1 MKFGFIVPHNY
12 GLADPQDMVDV
23 AIRAEKLG
31 FDSVWV
37 NHHVLHA
44 GYVLERL
51 GNKPYYDAL
60 TVLTYLAAVTEKVRL
75 GTSVLVLPYLNP
87 IVLAKSLATLDVMS
101 GGRLEVGIG
110 VGAMKHESDSLG
122 SDFENRGAY
131 ADESIRIMRNLWAEE
146 DPVFKGSFFSYSGVK
161 FSPKPIQKPYPPIL
175 VGGQGNPAMRR
186 AARLGDGWHPNGNSP
201 DKMASRIKKLTL
213 IAESEERPLSDLKIS
228 VRSELDV
235 LASDSESSENPT
247 VGSKDQIL
255 STIDAYGKL
264 GVQEMVFSVSTD
276 DTERIKTVME
286 NFAEKVMNHS
296 G

>member
-1 MKFGFIVPHNY
+1 MKFGFIIPHNY
-12 GLADPQDMVDV
+12 GLAEPQDMVDV
-23 AIRAEKLG
+23 AIRAEGLG

-51 GNKPYYDAL
+51 GSKPYYDAL
-60 TVLTYLAAVTEKVRL
+60 TVLTYVAAVTRKVRL

-101 GGRLEVGIG
+101 GGRLEVGVG

-122 SDFENRGAY
+122 SDFKNRGAY
-131 ADESIRIMRNLWAEE
+131 ANESIRVMRNLWADE
-146 DPVFKGSFFSYSGVK
+146 DPEFEGSFFSYSGVK

-175 VGGQGNPAMRR
+175 IGGQGSSAMRR
-186 AARLGDGWHPNGNSP
+186 AASLGDGWHPNGSSP
-201 DKMASRIKKLTL
+201 DKMASRIEKLGR
-213 IAESEERPLSDLKIS
+213 IAESQGRSLSDLKIS

-235 LASDSESSENPT
+235 LTSDSGSSESPT

-255 STIDAYGKL
+255 ETIDAYWKL
-264 GVQEMVFSVSTD
+264 GVREMVFSVSTD
-276 DTERIKTVME
+276 DTERIRTVME

-296 G
+296 K

>member
-1 MKFGFIVPHNY
+1 MKFGFIIPHNY

-23 AIRAEKLG
+23 AIRAEDLG

-51 GNKPYYDAL
+51 GSKPYYDAL
-60 TVLTYLAAVTEKVRL
+60 TVLTYVAAVTRKVRL

-101 GGRLEVGIG
+101 GGRLEVGVG

-131 ADESIRIMRNLWAEE
+131 ANESIRVMRNLWADE
-146 DPVFKGSFFSYSGVK
+146 DPEFEGSFFSYSGVK

-175 VGGQGNPAMRR
+175 IGGQGNAAMRR
-186 AARLGDGWHPNGNSP
+186 AAGLGDGWHPNGSSP
-201 DKMASRIKKLTL
+201 DKMASRIEKLGR
-213 IAESEERPLSDLKIS
+213 IAESQGRSLSDLKIS

-235 LASDSESSENPT
+235 LPSDSGSSESPT

-255 STIDAYGKL
+255 ETIDAYWKL
-264 GVQEMVFSVSTD
+264 GVKEMVFSVSTD
-276 DTERIKTVME
+276 DTERIRTVME

-296 G
+296 K

>member
-1 MKFGFIVPHNY
+1 MKFGFIIPHNY
-12 GLADPQDMVDV
+12 GLADPQNMVDV
-23 AIRAEKLG
+23 AIRAEDLG

-51 GNKPYYDAL
+51 GSKPYYDAL
-60 TVLTYLAAVTEKVRL
+60 TVLTYVAAVTRKVRL

-101 GGRLEVGIG
+101 GGRLEVGVG

-131 ADESIRIMRNLWAEE
+131 ANESIRVMRNLWADE
-146 DPVFKGSFFSYSGVK
+146 DPEFEGSFFSYSGVK

-175 VGGQGNPAMRR
+175 IGGQGNAAMRR
-186 AARLGDGWHPNGNSP
+186 AAGLGDGWHPNGSSP
-201 DKMASRIKKLTL
+201 DKMASRIEKLGR
-213 IAESEERPLSDLKIS
+213 IAESQGRSLSDLKIS
-228 VRSELDV
+228 VRSELDI
-235 LASDSESSENPT
+235 LPPGSESGESPT

-255 STIDAYGKL
+255 ETIDAYGKL
-264 GVQEMVFSVSTD
+264 GVKEMVFSVSTD
-276 DTERIKTVME
+276 DTERIRIVME

-296 G
+296 